1 MYNKEE
7 LLQINNDY
15 ERALKL
21 VSIIFQ
27 DKKDKE
33 GEPYINHLIRVSKKL
48 KNPNTRV
55 AGLLHDTIEDIEY
68 MSFNS
73 LTELK
78 FNDEIIELIRLITK
92 DPSLNYHDQ
101 ITKIIVSNNI
111 EAIKLKYADMS
122 DNYDLE
128 RLKKLSPEQQ
138 EYFHHKYG
146 PEIIRLKEILEER
159 GTIND
164 WY

>member
-33 GEPYINHLIRVSKKL
+33 GDSYINHLIRVSKKL

-78 FNDEIIELIRLITK
+78 FNDEIIELIRLVTK

-101 ITKIIVSNNI
+101 ITKIISSNNI

-164 WY
+164 

>member
-48 KNPNTRV
+48 KNSNTRV

-78 FNDEIIELIRLITK
+78 FNDEIIELIRLVTK

-164 WY
+164 

>member
-33 GEPYINHLIRVSKKL
+33 GDPYISHLIRVSKKL

-78 FNDEIIELIRLITK
+78 FNDEIIELIRLVTK

-164 WY
+164 

>member
-48 KNPNTRV
+48 KNHNTRV

-78 FNDEIIELIRLITK
+78 FNDEIIELIRLVTK

-164 WY
+164 

>member
-33 GEPYINHLIRVSKKL
+33 GDSYINHLIRVSKKL

-78 FNDEIIELIRLITK
+78 FNDEIIELIRLVTK

-101 ITKIIVSNNI
+101 ITKIIASNNI